1 MEPGNRKWLFTNT
14 FYSNTLFNKTTPID
28 ANTASRQRWYTSK
41 NIADSS
47 SLLKNKAWNDKY
59 RCNQIAKTLY
69 ILLKTCL
76 KNDNI

>member
-1 MEPGNRKWLFTNT
+1 MEPGNRKLLFTNT

-47 SLLKNKAWNDKY
+47 SLLKIK
-59 RCNQIAKTLY
+59 REMT
-69 ILLKTCL
+69 
-76 KNDNI
+76 NIDAIK